1 MKFVSALI
9 LTSILFVGCAS
20 SDIRNWNADTKTGQI
35 VMFTGEDMLTPP
47 NAKDALDA
55 LMESGRCP
63 TGYEIKEIGWR
74 GGGWITRAEDT
85 EDKISTS
92 TSLNIGGKEVYSVER
107 SKGSKSGNQTITRIG
122 NFQTQKTANN
132 NYTIVHSPAENQSSG
147 EMRGKW
153 FDFKCK

>member
-1 MKFVSALI
+1 
-9 LTSILFVGCAS
+9 
-20 SDIRNWNADTKTGQI
+20 
-35 VMFTGEDMLTPP
+35 MFTGEDMLTPP